1 MLAQLQSEY
10 PEDIRVV
17 YRHFPL
23 NSIHDKAA
31 LAAQASE
38 AAGLQDQFWSM
49 HDLLFERQ
57 AEWSALTVEQFEAW
71 LVERAGEL
79 DLDDSQFEKDLTSTE
94 IVAKVNATWERGQE
108 IGLPGTPFLLINGQI
123 WPNNLPMN
131 ATNIKSIIDLQRL
144 EKRQFT
150 SCPPMQIDPSKQ
162 YIATIQTEK
171 GDIVIELLPDKAPL
185 AVNNFVYLARNGWYD
200 DITFH
205 RVIPGFMAQTGDP
218 SGTGYGGPGY
228 AFINETSDLKFD
240 KEGLVAMANAG
251 PDTNGSQFFITYGP
265 ATQLDGDYTI
275 FGKVLSGMDVAKN
288 ITARDPSQPVELP
301 PGDKISSVTIEEK

>member
-1 MLAQLQSEY
+1 VLAQLQSEY

-301 PGDKISSVTIEEK
+301 PGDKISNVTIEEK